1 MFSSPNQSF
10 PKDPTRNLDIFIQLI
25 FSPIKNIFI
34 LYLAKT
40 SSESYFVVLPRA
52 AL

>member
-1 MFSSPNQSF
+1 MFSSPKLSF

-25 FSPIKNIFI
+25 FKNIFV

-40 SSESYFVVLPRA
+40 FSESYFVVLPRA